1 MRKKKRKKNE
11 VREFEDVEEMKSG
24 CLWKAW
30 KKMNV
35 LPVFYNK
42 Y

>member
-1 MRKKKRKKNE
+1 MKKRKEKRNE

-24 CLWKAW
+24 SLWKTL

-35 LPVFYNK
+35 LPVFSNK